1 MTYYEAA
8 AVPVGG
14 MEALSFIRK
23 GNVQSGQKVLINGAG
38 GTIGPFAIQLAK
50 HLGAEVTAV
59 DSPEKLDMLYSIG
72 ADHVIDY
79 TREDFTKSD
88 ETYDFILDLISKS
101 SFSGSIRSLNQNGRY
116 LIAYP
121 RLLQII
127 RGRWTSLTN
136 DKKVIFSEANPRT
149 EDLLF
154 LKELIESGKIKSVI
168 DRCYS
173 LEQTAEAHMYVEKG
187 HKKGNIVITVN
198 QDKN

>member
-1 MTYYEAA
+1 M
-8 AVPVGG
+8 
-14 MEALSFIRK
+14 
-23 GNVQSGQKVLINGAG
+23 VLVEP
-38 GTIGPFAIQLAK
+38 IGPFAIQLAK